1 MFIAQYIAHS
11 LKTIDVVAREWENEL
26 ENHRKFKIKYDNLET
41 NMNHVVNEGEIL
53 IKIILWSIEGLG
65 GEIVVGATGCGVV
78 VEFVRDF
85 NACFR
90 IGMLGAKWDRVHP
103 CLSRMGRILL
113 YWCSLRRSGTGKN
126 GPIW

>member
-1 MFIAQYIAHS
+1 M
-11 LKTIDVVAREWENEL
+11 

-90 IGMLGAKWDRVHP
+90 IGMLGAK
-103 CLSRMGRILL
+103 
-113 YWCSLRRSGTGKN
+113 
-126 GPIW
+126 